1 MRRLYGGRLLL
12 LGAAAILL
20 AGCGG
25 GGSGGEN
32 KTSADVGDSVES
44 KVPVAVDDGPETVA
58 TTGSITIDVLAND
71 TDENGND
78 TIDSATLEITQDPVL
93 GSAVVEAGKV
103 LYTAGSAA
111 GEDSFK
117 YTVKDDLGGVSNE
130 ATVTITVSSTAPGFT
145 SNPPETAT
153 QGAAY
158 TYNIAVSDPDAT
170 DTLTISAPTKPDW
183 LTFTDN
189 GDGTATL
196 SGTPGNGD
204 VGSNNVVLRVT
215 DSSGQSV
222 DQSFTITVGNSNDA
236 PGFTS
241 TPITSAT
248 EGQPYSYQVT
258 ASDPD
263 SGDTLA
269 ITIISPT
276 GQGWWTLIDNG
287 DGTATLS
294 GTPDNGND
302 VDVVL
307 QVSDGTAS
315 AEQSFTIVVTATASG
330 SNWDEAVWDAGT
342 WAP

>member
-1 MRRLYGGRLLL
+1 MMRLYGSRLLL
-12 LGAAAILL
+12 LGVAVILL
-20 AGCGG
+20 GGCGG
-25 GGSGGEN
+25 GSSGNGN
-32 KTSADVGDSVES
+32 KTPAGGDSSENMA
-44 KVPVAVDDGPETVA
+44 PVAKDDGPETVA
-58 TTGSITIDVLAND
+58 TSGSIVIDVLAND
-71 TDENGND
+71 TDENGDD
-78 TIDSATLEITQDPVL
+78 TIDSATLVITQDPVL
-93 GSAVVEAGKV
+93 GSVAVEDGKI

-111 GEDSFK
+111 GEDVFK
-117 YTVKDDLGGVSNE
+117 YTVKDDLGFASNE
-130 ATVTITVSSTAPGFT
+130 AEVTVTVSSTAPGFT

-158 TYNIAVSDPDAT
+158 TYNIEVSDPDAT
-170 DTLTISAPTKPDW
+170 DTLTITAPTKPDW
-183 LTFTDN
+183 LTLTDN

-196 SGTPGNGD
+196 SGTPGNAD

-222 DQSFTITVGNSNDA
+222 DQNFTITVGNSNDA

-241 TPITSAT
+241 TPVTSAT

-263 SGDTLA
+263 SGDTLT
-269 ITIISPT
+269 ITAPALA
-276 GQGWWTLIDNG
+276 GWLTLIDNG

-294 GTPDNGND
+294 GTPNDGND

-315 AEQSFTIVVTATASG
+315 AEQSFTIEVTATASG
-330 SNWDEAVWDAGT
+330 SNWDEAEWDKGV